1 MKRASIKILVAIAI
15 TAACF
20 LIYCRFVRVNRAGG
34 VVRISEATAL
44 GEQISIALTI
54 YEPPLHVTGDKISGA
69 TNEDWLAVKSKLH
82 GSSILTFDQ
91 WKALMTPEFLKEM
104 PMSEDLLFQRVQS
117 TNRAMFAR
125 LADPT
130 TPREVLRTFQQS
142 ILYTTEVK
150 CKSGDFLLIT
160 CFGPGLVR
168 SIVDAVEKPGE
179 AWKSVEQFRRVG
191 KQWKQEAFEV
201 SKAAGIELIPW
212 KDLDALKALAK
223 CRRAIILD
231 GKLRAQ

>member
-1 MKRASIKILVAIAI
+1 
-15 TAACF
+15 
-20 LIYCRFVRVNRAGG
+20 
-34 VVRISEATAL
+34 
-44 GEQISIALTI
+44 
-54 YEPPLHVTGDKISGA
+54 
-69 TNEDWLAVKSKLH
+69 
-82 GSSILTFDQ
+82 
-91 WKALMTPEFLKEM
+91 
-104 PMSEDLLFQRVQS
+104 
-117 TNRAMFAR
+117 
-125 LADPT
+125 
-130 TPREVLRTFQQS
+130 
-142 ILYTTEVK
+142 VK